1 MPALPRS
8 SLLATALLLLTPC
21 TLTSQLGQQA
31 IDTAYTRQI
40 RELTPTHPKYSFTTE
55 LVNYLPASRVP
66 TPLSVLGYVPGT
78 VGRLSYSADVARYF
92 RAVDSASSRVKLFS
106 MGMSD
111 EGREMVVAAVA
122 DDSLIA
128 RLDDYRAMAA
138 RLADPR
144 GLTPTER
151 ARLIREAKPIYWL
164 TGSIHSPETGSPEM
178 LMELLYR
185 LAADEGEYVKAIRG
199 NVITLI
205 TPIQEVDGRDKM
217 VDLYRQSKT
226 LGIGPP
232 LGVPLIYWGRYTAHD
247 NNRDGMVLS
256 QKLSQ
261 NYMRTFLRWRPT
273 IAHDL
278 HESVPFLYTSTGTGP
293 YNDEFDPV
301 VVDEWHTLAYQ
312 EITELTRRGLPG
324 VWTHG
329 FYDGW
334 APNYILAIANL
345 HNSVGRFYETYTS
358 RGAECHT
365 VKLPTAST
373 DRRWDRPN
381 PPVNDIRWCIRT
393 NINYQQSGVLVALK
407 YVADH
412 SSTFLENNV
421 AKAERMIARGKSS
434 GPFAFVIPRGQR
446 RAAEAADLVNLFR
459 AHGVEVHVA
468 SANFTVKGDGSKAAA
483 GRAPSG
489 TATTEVK
496 AGDWIV
502 RLDQPYTATA
512 RTMLAIQKYKPDD
525 PAPYDDTGWTLD
537 ELRHVRTLAI
547 ADSSVLTQPMTML
560 VADAT
565 LPGTLSG
572 TGQVLVVPH
581 LGDWRSAVLPWKVA
595 AGRVSVADSAF
606 SAAGVAFPAGTF
618 IVADASE
625 RTRDALRTLGLGAT
639 AVTQLP
645 AVKRHALSLP
655 RIALLHSWLETQNE
669 GWVRYAF
676 DRLGV
681 PFRYISDQD
690 LRRRGTLDAIDVVVF
705 PHVNGA
711 AATLL
716 NGREMT
722 GPAVPWKKSARTPN
736 LGGYDET
743 DDIRPG
749 MGLDGAAALRD
760 FVRRGGL
767 LLTEGNSATLPVSLG
782 FNSTVSVVVTP
793 RLQSHG
799 SVVRAQTTVESP
811 ILSGYE
817 NRTLTVYFNQAPVL
831 AVTPRDTLNL
841 FEGVDTSVVNQAE
854 RRRARVLLRFH
865 SQADSLLVSGQMVA
879 GEELAGRAAVVDA
892 PVGEGHVLLFGIRPM
907 WRWESQGTFAL
918 VLNAIANWNSLGND
932 APRPLAP
939 IPPIASSGGAAP
951 REPAAARPNADH

>member
-1 MPALPRS
+1 MLAPCALR
-8 SLLATALLLLTPC
+8 AQVGDQT
-21 TLTSQLGQQA
+21 

-40 RELTPTHPKYSFTTE
+40 RALTPTHPRYSFTTD
-55 LVNYLPASRVP
+55 LVNYLPASRLP

-78 VGRLSYSADVARYF
+78 IGRLSYSGDVVRYF
-92 RAVDSASSRVKLFS
+92 KAVDSASARVRLFS
-106 MGMSD
+106 MGTSD

-122 DDSLIA
+122 DESVIA

-144 GLTPTER
+144 GLTPAER
-151 ARLIREAKPIYWL
+151 ERLIKEAKPIYWL

-185 LAADEGEYVKAIRG
+185 LAADEGEYARAIRG

-205 TPIQEVDGRDKM
+205 TPILEVDGRDKM
-217 VDLYRQSKT
+217 VDAYRQSKA
-226 LGIGPP
+226 LGLGP
-232 LGVPLIYWGRYTAHD
+232 LGVPLIYWGKYTAHD

-256 QKLSQ
+256 QKLSR
-261 NYMRTFLRWRPT
+261 NYMRTFLNWHPT
-273 IAHDL
+273 IGHDL

-293 YNDEFDPV
+293 YNDEFDPI

-345 HNSVGRFYETYTS
+345 HNSVGKFYETYTS

-365 VKLPTAST
+365 VKLPAAST

-381 PPVNDIRWCIRT
+381 PPVNDVQWCIRT

-412 SSTFLENNV
+412 PSTFLENNV
-421 AKAERMIARGKSS
+421 AKAERMIAKGRSS
-434 GPFAFVIPRGQR
+434 APFAFVIPRGQR
-446 RAAEAADLVNLFR
+446 HAAEAADLVNLLR
-459 AHGVEVHVA
+459 AHGTEVHA
-468 SANFTVKGDGSKAAA
+468 ATADFTFKGDGSKAAG

-489 TATTEVK
+489 TATTDVK

-512 RTMLAIQKYKPDD
+512 RTVLAIQKYKPDD

-547 ADSSVLTQPMTML
+547 ADSSVLTKPMTML
-560 VADAT
+560 TTDAT
-565 LPGTLSG
+565 VTGTIAG

-595 AGRVSVADSAF
+595 AGRVSVTDSAF
-606 SAAGVAFPAGTF
+606 AAGGVAFAAGTF
-618 IVADASE
+618 IVADASQ

-639 AVTQLP
+639 AVAQP
-645 AVKRHALSLP
+645 PMVKRHAVSLP

-676 DRLGV
+676 DQLGV
-681 PFRYISDQD
+681 PFKYISDQD
-690 LRRRGTLDAIDVVVF
+690 LKRRGTLDEIDVVVF
-705 PHVNGA
+705 PHVNGTTT
-711 AATLL
+711 TLL
-716 NGREMT
+716 NGREMS

-749 MGLDGAAALRD
+749 MGLDGAAALRA
-760 FVRRGGL
+760 FVQRGGL
-767 LLTEGNSATLPVSLG
+767 LLAEGNSATLPISLG
-782 FNSTVSVVVTP
+782 FNPTVSVVATP

-799 SVVRAQTTVESP
+799 SVVRAQQTVESP
-811 ILSGYE
+811 VLSGYE
-817 NRTLTVYFNQAPVL
+817 NRTMTVYFNQAPVL
-831 AVTPRDTLNL
+831 AVTPRDTMNL
-841 FEGVDTSVVNQAE
+841 FEGVDTSVVNQGE
-854 RRRARVLLRFH
+854 RNRARVLLRFH
-865 SQADSLLVSGQMVA
+865 SRPDSLLVSGQMVA
-879 GEELAGRAAVVDA
+879 GDELAGRAALVDA
-892 PVGEGHVLLFGIRPM
+892 PVGRGHMLLFGIRPM

-918 VLNAIANWNSLGND
+918 VLNAIANWNSLGSD
-932 APRPLAP
+932 APKPLAETP
-939 IPPIASSGGAAP
+939 SAVAVDGAAG
-951 REPAAARPNADH
+951 REPSAARPHLDH